1 MPRVW
6 QEQAGGWGQALP
18 DPTVLHKSC
27 RHPAPGQDPQAAGAL
42 TQTQGIGGP
51 DALLLPALPWLKMHC
66 VNQRTEPRT
75 PKPEAWGDSTGD
87 GWELQEKL
95 WLVGTGGMG
104 SEGCEV
110 GPQLCWVVVGRG
122 GLQGGLHFW
131 GSPCSPAGRLGTVR
145 GGAEGSKRWG
155 RREARELWVIICY

>member
-75 PKPEAWGDSTGD
+75 PKPEAWGDSIGD

-104 SEGCEV
+104 TEGCEV
-110 GPQLCWVVVGRG
+110 GPQLCWVVVVGGWITGWFAFLGVSLQPCWEAGYSEGR
-122 GLQGGLHFW
+122 
-131 GSPCSPAGRLGTVR
+131 SR
-145 GGAEGSKRWG
+145 GIKEVGEKRSS
-155 RREARELWVIICY
+155 